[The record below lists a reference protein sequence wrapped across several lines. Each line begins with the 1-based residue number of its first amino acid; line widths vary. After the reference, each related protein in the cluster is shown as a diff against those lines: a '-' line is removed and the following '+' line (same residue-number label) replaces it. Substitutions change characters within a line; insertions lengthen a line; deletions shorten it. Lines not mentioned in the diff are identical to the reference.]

1 MSVGTVDSA
10 TGRLEDAERIEIDP
24 AWPRDQLVAA
34 LQDAARVLGGTDCIG
49 AAVPGPFDYERGI
62 CTIHGVGK
70 LDVLYGMDLRAL
82 IASAAG
88 LQPGAVRFL
97 NDAQAFVLGEAVIG
111 AARNERRVIG
121 LTLGTGLGSAFLE
134 DGAFVVSGPRVP
146 DDGELYR
153 VPFRGRPVEDVLS
166 GRGLVARYEGS
177 TSPAEIATRADTG
190 DPRAAAAYAAFGE
203 DLAAFLEPWIRMFQ
217 PTRIVVG
224 GSIAH
229 AWHLFGS
236 MLDPN
241 ATIAEHL
248 QDAALFGAA
257 AYAER
262 PDA

>member
-1 MSVGTVDSA
+1 M
-10 TGRLEDAERIEIDP
+10 
-24 AWPRDQLVAA
+24 
-34 LQDAARVLGGTDCIG
+34 
-49 AAVPGPFDYERGI
+49 
-62 CTIHGVGK
+62 
-70 LDVLYGMDLRAL
+70 
-82 IASAAG
+82 
-88 LQPGAVRFL
+88 
-97 NDAQAFVLGEAVIG
+97 
-111 AARNERRVIG
+111 
-121 LTLGTGLGSAFLE
+121 
-134 DGAFVVSGPRVP
+134 VSGPRVP
-146 DDGELYR
+146 DNGELYR

-166 GRGLVARYEGS
+166 GRGLIARYDGS

-190 DPRAAAAYAAFGE
+190 DPRAAAAYAAFGK

-262 PDA
+262 PDV